1 MYKLDDQTKADLATA
16 WGKTTPILKKIAGI
30 VLRATALITFG
41 VIGVVLLVYSFL
53 LGLLWIGLGAAAG
66 VFYLNYRDTVA
77 ERMYEEDWK
86 ARQEARK
93 QKMGW

>member
-30 VLRATALITFG
+30 VLRATALITFV
-41 VIGVVLLVYSFL
+41 VIGVGLLIYSFL
-53 LGLLWIGLGAAAG
+53 LGLLWIGFGAAAG
-66 VFYLNYRDTVA
+66 VFYLNYRDVVEERRFEA
-77 ERMYEEDWK
+77 ELAAK
-86 ARQEARK
+86 HEARR